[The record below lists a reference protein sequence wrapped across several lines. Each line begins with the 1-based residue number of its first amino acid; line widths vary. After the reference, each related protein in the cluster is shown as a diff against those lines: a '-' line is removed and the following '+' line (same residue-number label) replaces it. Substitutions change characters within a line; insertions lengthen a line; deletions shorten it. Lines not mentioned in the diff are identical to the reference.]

1 MGVSSA
7 RVAATLAAA
16 CLVLAGSSAAS
27 ERTPVA
33 TLTGG
38 RAPAWSP
45 DGTQIAYVGPGFMEP
60 GGSLNQLRVATLDG
74 GGTRVISSF
83 QAGAQLV
90 NEVRFASSRRIVFD
104 VVPDGLLERID
115 PPSGRAAQIGSVV
128 LLSNPQESFDVS
140 ADGRTVAFTGSARS
154 LTTSKLAV
162 DAVGVVPSGGGHA
175 RVLPKPRNA
184 DDEQPSLS
192 PDGRQLV
199 FARVIDGATR
209 PSQPSLLVEA
219 TSGGAPRRL
228 GVEGNWPQ
236 WSPNGRYIA
245 YLGRYHFAYRRLE
258 VVPAAGGSPRV
269 LASNA
274 TSLSWSPDS
283 TRLVYS
289 TNTALHTV
297 TLGGKMRRL
306 SLGPL
311 LIGYET
317 PQWSPDGTRIAFT
330 AIRPSDRVHT
340 RVYVVN
346 ADGTGLHRIA

>member
-1 MGVSSA
+1 VRRWRRAASGLV
-7 RVAATLAAA
+7 VAFL
-16 CLVLAGSSAAS
+16 LLGGMSAAS
-27 ERTPVA
+27 ERMPA
-33 TLTGG
+33 ANLTGG

-45 DGTQIAYVGPGFMEP
+45 DGAQLAYVGPAYMEP
-60 GGSLNQLRVATLDG
+60 GGDLNELRVHSLDAPG
-74 GGTRVISSF
+74 MRVISSF
-83 QAGAQLV
+83 QSGAQLI
-90 NEVRFASSRRIVFD
+90 NEVRFASSGRIVFD
-104 VVPDGLLERID
+104 VVPDGLLESVDLASRK
-115 PPSGRAAQIGSVV
+115 AVQIASVE

-140 ADGRTVAFTGSARS
+140 ADGRTVAFTGSAHS
-154 LTTSKLAV
+154 LTASKVAV
-162 DAVGVVPSGGGHA
+162 DAVGVVPSSGGHV
-175 RVLPKPRNA
+175 RLLRKPQNA

-192 PDGRQLV
+192 PDGKQLV
-199 FARVIDGATR
+199 FARVLVGATHSSR
-209 PSQPSLLVEA
+209 PSLLVAA
-219 TSGGAPRRL
+219 TSGGIPRRL

-245 YLGRYHFAYRRLE
+245 YLGLYHFGYQRLE
-258 VVPAAGGSPRV
+258 VVPAAGGTPRV

-297 TLGGKMRRL
+297 TLRGKMRRL

-317 PQWSPDGTRIAFT
+317 PQWSHDGTRIAFT
-330 AIRPSDRVHT
+330 GISPTDRLHT

-346 ADGTGLHRIA
+346 ADGTRLQRIA